1 MSEAAV
7 ELRGVARRYGELTIL
22 KGVDLMVMPGEM
34 VGLLG
39 PSGSGKSSLLH
50 VAGLLERPSEGSVA
64 IEGQD
69 TAKLSDNALTAL
81 RRDRIGF
88 VYQFHHLLPE
98 FDALRNVEVPMM
110 MAGASA
116 RAAGERA
123 KGLLDALGLGERL
136 SHQPAQLS
144 GGEKQRVAIAR
155 ALANEPGLLL
165 ADEPTGNLDT
175 ETSERVFAEL
185 LSAIRERGLAA
196 VVATHDRNLAG
207 RMDRVLTI
215 RGKRLAAVE

>member
-1 MSEAAV
+1 
-7 ELRGVARRYGELTIL
+7 
-22 KGVDLMVMPGEM
+22 
-34 VGLLG
+34 
-39 PSGSGKSSLLH
+39 
-50 VAGLLERPSEGSVA
+50 
-64 IEGQD
+64 
-69 TAKLSDNALTAL
+69 
-81 RRDRIGF
+81 
-88 VYQFHHLLPE
+88 
-98 FDALRNVEVPMM
+98 MM